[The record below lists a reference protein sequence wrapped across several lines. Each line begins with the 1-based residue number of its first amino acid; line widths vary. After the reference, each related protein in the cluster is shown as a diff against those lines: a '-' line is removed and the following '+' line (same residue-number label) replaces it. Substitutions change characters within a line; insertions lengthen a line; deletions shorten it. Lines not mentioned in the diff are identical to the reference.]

1 MFVLLRIFLVHDFLF
16 ILKNHACDKKKH
28 VFGAKKKIHE

>member
-16 ILKNHACDKKKH
+16 ILKNHACDKKKTC
-28 VFGAKKKIHE
+28 FWRKKKDT